1 MLSASDKWAIRGIML
16 EDLKPLPSA
25 GSCKVA
31 IIAQSLS
38 DADKKILL
46 DAIADSATWPIKT
59 LRKALQAKGL
69 EISDTPLTNHRAQS
83 CVCFRMA

>member
-1 MLSASDKWAIRGIML
+1 ML
-16 EDLKPLPSA
+16 EDLKPPTKT

-31 IIAQSLS
+31 LVAETLS

-46 DAIADSATWPIKT
+46 DAIADRTTWPIKT
-59 LRKALQAKGL
+59 LTKALKAKGL

-83 CVCFRMA
+83 FACFRMA